1 MSSAKGLDLVD
12 LVVEARKRFAAFE
25 SSKLGW
31 LDDLGLHEGMKS
43 R

>member
-1 MSSAKGLDLVD
+1 MSSAEELDLVG
-12 LVVEARKRFAAFE
+12 LVVEARKRFAACE

-31 LDDLGLHEGMKS
+31 LDDLGLHEGMKN